1 MKCLIKLI
9 LRKNDFSMKNNDKLA
24 KDEEFSD
31 KNSLM
36 I

>member
-1 MKCLIKLI
+1 MIQKYFDL
-9 LRKNDFSMKNNDKLA
+9 KNDFSMKNNDKLA